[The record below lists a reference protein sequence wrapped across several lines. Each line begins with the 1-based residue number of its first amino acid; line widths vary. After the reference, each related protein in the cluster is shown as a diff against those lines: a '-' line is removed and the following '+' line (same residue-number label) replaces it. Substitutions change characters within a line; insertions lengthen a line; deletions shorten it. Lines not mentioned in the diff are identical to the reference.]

1 MGGLLRHGLL
11 ARCDTSVHLSSAL
24 TRALGDWVYD
34 QVSSPCSQSFEAT
47 AASHL
52 LLARRLTTGMAV
64 QFVNLNILIKATR
77 RFLRLPYWS
86 LAAHVNGNV
95 RPVCA
100 CIRLLLC
107 KMACT

>member
-1 MGGLLRHGLL
+1 MHLTLLK
-11 ARCDTSVHLSSAL
+11 
-24 TRALGDWVYD
+24 
-34 QVSSPCSQSFEAT
+34 AT
-47 AASHL
+47 AASHA
-52 LLARRLTTGMAV
+52 LLARRLTGTAV

-95 RPVCA
+95 RPVYA

-107 KMACT
+107 KLACT

>member
-1 MGGLLRHGLL
+1 MIRYLPVSGL
-11 ARCDTSVHLSSAL
+11 
-24 TRALGDWVYD
+24 
-34 QVSSPCSQSFEAT
+34 FEAT

-52 LLARRLTTGMAV
+52 LLARRLTGMAM

-100 CIRLLLC
+100 CTNILFC
-107 KMACT
+107 KMAWA